1 MTRYLLATDLAL
13 KDARMAGFSG
23 RIDFTGKAGIT
34 VTMEPT
40 LKAYVQWAAG
50 IYVLRPTPVG
60 AGIVR

>member
-1 MTRYLLATDLAL
+1 
-13 KDARMAGFSG
+13 MAGFSG